1 MTLVLIEKGLISE
14 GGSSKIE
21 VSWVLGCYMLVFFT
35 VHLKG
40 VSVLMFW
47 FILSA
52 YLWTLR
58 GSECGG
64 LLEKK
69 FHVTVTVDDLCLIEK
84 KGWLMLV
91 FLPIASMYL
100 YIIIIIIYL
109 IYLPT
114 WIVDFVDVL
123 LFLSHICMWYICLQ
137 WIVDFCGKCR

>member
-1 MTLVLIEKGLISE
+1 MTLVLIEKGPHFGGLIFKHR
-14 GGSSKIE
+14 GQLGSR
-21 VSWVLGCYMLVFFT
+21 MLYVGVFFHST
-35 VHLKG
+35 LEG
-40 VSVLMFW
+40 RFSLMFW
-47 FILSA
+47 FILSV

-84 KGWLMLV
+84 RVGWCLMLV

-100 YIIIIIIYL
+100 CIIYL

-114 WIVDFVDVL
+114 LIVDFVDVL

-137 WIVDFCGKCR
+137 WILDFCGKCR